1 MINEML
7 EACKNPNVCD
17 HHRVV
22 CSISGSSCTYKCFS
36 RMKWAFTK
44 WKNMQ
49 FIFQNIFQPEKKL
62 FNKLKKRITL
72 LEHRVTGQRQK
83 LLRLIQ
89 IFEKGITFY

>member
-1 MINEML
+1 
-7 EACKNPNVCD
+7 
-17 HHRVV
+17 
-22 CSISGSSCTYKCFS
+22 
-36 RMKWAFTK
+36 
-44 WKNMQ
+44 MQ